1 MKNSIRKKNELQE
14 IEKLLKPNILNLILS
29 TLVFL
34 GPYGHLIFK
43 IISKDYSI
51 LMLSVLLIF
60 PTLILLYNYWNR
72 FIYNNKT
79 YKEVA
84 KDILAELNKKNINS
98 K

>member
-43 IISKDYSI
+43 IISKDYSN
-51 LMLSVLLIF
+51 LMLSALLIF

-72 FIYNNKT
+72 FIYNNKI